1 MMFKV
6 PVSALSKA
14 LAIPFLDWP
23 RMTQICP
30 ILGNVKFEVAD
41 GKLTILMTD
50 TSGWRIGFASLGEEY
65 AKVSGEFT
73 VPFGELK
80 EIMGLVSPEA
90 TMSFEDM
97 GGTVD
102 IAFDSCKYS
111 LPTLP
116 AEDYPQ
122 RQPQTVETRITVSS
136 SELVS
141 ALKRMLFTVATR
153 RCADAQL
160 NTVSILLKDGVLWL
174 RGGQGIL
181 LSNIPIPTVEVVGDG
196 CGPWSVPYALCAMLA
211 KAAFLPPELT
221 LNLNAKTVSIELAQG
236 VVEAMLN
243 HENKWMNMDAIYPS
257 EVEHDLVV
265 DSAVLSQFVQRA
277 TVTAKDPNSTFV
289 LRCNGDGTASVL
301 SQTKNTGAFVSSF
314 PIDYAGKFQLA
325 FNSKAFLGILDHAFN
340 GQTARMVCGRG
351 RGKGTFLRVA
361 LRPLAENRGWYV
373 ISPILL
379 EQVEAPGVDGGD
391 ENNMNILPAKR
402 RGNR

>member
-1 MMFKV
+1 MKFTV
-6 PVSALSKA
+6 PVASLSRA
-14 LAIPFLDWP
+14 LAVPFLDWP
-23 RMTQICP
+23 RMTQVCP

-41 GKLTILMTD
+41 GKLTILVTD
-50 TSGWRIGFASLGEEY
+50 TAGWRIGFASLGDEY
-65 AKVSGEFT
+65 AKVSGAFT

-80 EIMGLVSPEA
+80 EIMGLVGPESS
-90 TMSFEDM
+90 MSFEDM

-122 RQPQTVETRITVSS
+122 RRPQTVETRITVST

-160 NTVSILLKDGVLWL
+160 NTVSMLLKDGVLWL
-174 RGGQGIL
+174 RGGQGFL
-181 LSNIPIPTVEVVGDG
+181 LSNIPMPTVEVIGNG
-196 CGPWSVPYALCAMLA
+196 CGPWSVPYALCAMLT
-211 KAAFLPPELT
+211 KATFLPPEIRLD
-221 LNLNAKTVSIELAQG
+221 LNANTISIELEHG
-236 VVEAMLN
+236 IVEALLN

-257 EVEHDLVV
+257 DVEYDLVV
-265 DSAVLSQFVQRA
+265 DSSVLSQFVERA
-277 TVTAKDPNSTFV
+277 TVTAKDQNSAFI

-314 PIDYAGKFQLA
+314 PIDYTGKFQLA
-325 FNSKAFLGILDHAFN
+325 FNSKAFLGIMVHAFN
-340 GQTARMVCGRG
+340 GQKARMVCGRG
-351 RGKGTFLRVA
+351 KGKGTFLRVA
-361 LRPLAENRGWYV
+361 LRPLDESKGWYV
-373 ISPILL
+373 ISPIVLQ
-379 EQVEAPGVDGGD
+379 EVEAPGVDGGD
-391 ENNMNILPAKR
+391 ENTMNILPAKR